1 MAFRP
6 RGRAI
11 GVDLRSTASRPFKG
25 GSDKIGQ
32 TRTPEDLWGK
42 RGRSFSSSNDDGQV
56 LEETREIVAALGYR
70 VISARSG
77 QEALS
82 IIRNDAT
89 IDLLFTDIS
98 MPGMDG
104 WELARRSKQ
113 LRPELK
119 VLYTT
124 GFSFAP
130 VPGMATPG
138 YGPRLPKPWRPAQLH
153 RLLQTIF
160 H

>member
-1 MAFRP
+1 MREARP
-6 RGRAI
+6 I
-11 GVDLRSTASRPFKG
+11 ILVVD
-25 GSDKIGQ
+25 
-32 TRTPEDLWGK
+32 
-42 RGRSFSSSNDDGQV
+42 DDGQV
-56 LEETREIVAALGYR
+56 LEGTREIVAALGYQ
-70 VISARSG
+70 VISAQSG
-77 QEALS
+77 TEALS
-82 IIRNDAT
+82 IIRNGAT

-130 VPGMATPG
+130 VPETTTLG
-138 YGPRLPKPWRPAQLH
+138 
-153 RLLQTIF
+153 
-160 H
+160 

>member
-1 MAFRP
+1 MGEARP
-6 RGRAI
+6 I
-11 GVDLRSTASRPFKG
+11 ILVVD
-25 GSDKIGQ
+25 
-32 TRTPEDLWGK
+32 
-42 RGRSFSSSNDDGQV
+42 DDEQV
-56 LEETREIVAALGYR
+56 LEGTREIVEALGYE
-70 VISARSG
+70 VIAARSG
-77 QEALS
+77 KEALS

-119 VLYTT
+119 VIYTT

-130 VPGMATPG
+130 VPETTTLG
-138 YGPRLPKPWRPAQLH
+138 YGPLLPKPWRPAQLH

>member
-1 MAFRP
+1 VGEARP
-6 RGRAI
+6 TI
-11 GVDLRSTASRPFKG
+11 LVVD
-25 GSDKIGQ
+25 
-32 TRTPEDLWGK
+32 
-42 RGRSFSSSNDDGQV
+42 DDGQV
-56 LEETREIVAALGYR
+56 LEGTREIVSALGYE
-70 VISARSG
+70 VIAARSG
-77 QEALS
+77 AEALS

-130 VPGMATPG
+130 VPETATLG
-138 YGPRLPKPWRPAQLH
+138 YGPLLPKPWRPAQLH
-153 RLLQTIF
+153 RLLQTLF

>member
-1 MAFRP
+1 MGEARP
-6 RGRAI
+6 I
-11 GVDLRSTASRPFKG
+11 ILVVD
-25 GSDKIGQ
+25 
-32 TRTPEDLWGK
+32 
-42 RGRSFSSSNDDGQV
+42 DDGQV
-56 LEETREIVAALGYR
+56 LEGTRDLVAALGYE
-70 VISARSG
+70 VVAARNG

-82 IIRNDAT
+82 IIRSDAT

-113 LRPELK
+113 LRPQLK
-119 VLYTT
+119 LINTT

-130 VPGMATPG
+130 VPETTTLG
-138 YGPRLPKPWRPAQLH
+138 YGPLLPKPWRPAQLH